1 LWAAFDR
8 EKRALHD
15 RVAGTYVVRGS

>member
-1 LWAAFDR
+1 LWIGFDR

-15 RVAGTYVVRGS
+15 WVAGTYVVLAQ